1 MIRIRPIQKQDFEQ
15 LSQVEFDSF
24 TDPYPK
30 ELFRYL
36 ASIHPDQFLVA
47 IEKKEES
54 EILLGYAVADIDEYM
69 HQQVGHILSIA
80 IRKKDRRRGI
90 GYRLLSELINVLK
103 AKECSEVL
111 LEVRVSNAVAQAL
124 YQKLG
129 FQEVRRSRK
138 FYDNGEDALIM
149 VLDLVEET

>member
-15 LSQVEFDSF
+15 LTQIEFDSF

-54 EILLGYAVADIDEYM
+54 ETLLGYAVADIDEYLR
-69 HQQVGHILSIA
+69 QQIGHILSIA

-103 AKECSEVL
+103 AKECSGVL
-111 LEVRVSNAVAQAL
+111 LEVRVSNDVAQVL

-129 FQEVRRSRK
+129 FQEVKRSRK